1 MKKMCAQCGGSM
13 SKMKSGGAKK
23 KYAAGGFAP
32 AQKGGDNTKMG
43 IYGIPNAGN
52 TGPETMKKGGSVKKK
67 HQDGGSAM
75 LTNTTPGEKFNP
87 PMKKGGMVKNAK
99 LAALAAP
106 KNKIT
111 RADIITGAKKRAAK
125 KK

>member
-1 MKKMCAQCGGSM
+1 MKTCKYGCGKMASGGPVKKVKKMST
-13 SKMKSGGAKK
+13 
-23 KYAAGGFAP
+23 GGFAP

-43 IYGIPNAGN
+43 IYGIPNAGR
-52 TGPETMKKGGSVKKK
+52 TDQLGFKKGGSVKK
-67 HQDGGSAM
+67 
-75 LTNTTPGEKFNP
+75 
-87 PMKKGGMVKNAK
+87 AK

-111 RADIITGAKKRAAK
+111 RADIIAGALKNKRK

>member
-1 MKKMCAQCGGSM
+1 MKKVCAQCGGSM
-13 SKMKSGGAKK
+13 SKMQSGGTKK

-43 IYGIPNAGN
+43 IYGIPNAGG
-52 TGPETMKKGGSVKKK
+52 TGPETMKKGGTVKK
-67 HQDGGSAM
+67 
-75 LTNTTPGEKFNP
+75 
-87 PMKKGGMVKNAK
+87 K

-111 RADIITGAKKRAAK
+111 RADIIAGAKMKMRK

>member
-13 SKMKSGGAKK
+13 SKMQSGGTKK

-43 IYGIPNAGN
+43 IYGIPNAGR
-52 TGPETMKKGGSVKKK
+52 TDQLGFKKGG
-67 HQDGGSAM
+67 
-75 LTNTTPGEKFNP
+75 T
-87 PMKKGGMVKNAK
+87 VKNAK

-111 RADIITGAKKRAAK
+111 RADIIVGAKKRAAK